1 MGIFSIFSG
10 APKKFVTQAS
20 FEKNLSGQ
28 LAMSPQTVAQLR
40 NLNVTPEKELKLEF
54 FFYTNTPEKAAALA
68 AGLTSKK
75 YEVEYGPSASNGK
88 IQIITGWTEKI
99 GMSDANVAGWTK
111 EMCEL
116 GFKHDCEFDGWGT
129 NPEQ

>member
-1 MGIFSIFSG
+1 MGIFSFFSS
-10 APKKFVTQAS
+10 APKKFVTQES
-20 FEKNLSGQ
+20 FEKNLSSQ

-68 AGLTSKK
+68 SDLTNKK
-75 YEVEYGPSASNGK
+75 YKVEHGPSASNKK
-88 IQIITGWTEKI
+88 IQVITGWTEKI
-99 GMSDANVAGWTK
+99 GMSDANVAAWTK

-129 NPEQ
+129 NPQQ